1 MAHGVGDDLLD
12 AAPHDVGLGGTQ
24 RRQVVSNVD
33 IHDRARHRVPDRAQ
47 LFRELRPGTGC
58 FAQLTDHLA
67 NVTEQVG
74 GDGAAYL
81 EVVLDRPGGGPG
93 GDLEVDRQGR
103 ELVANDVVQVAGD
116 PQPLLRATGRRQLR
130 LRGPQRRVGRLG
142 LPASPVARTDTTM
155 SSAKSWKAKNAT
167 PVDTAYAIPPS
178 LNVVHNRAT
187 TASVWTRTM
196 PTTTRTD
203 TRLAR
208 RIAVITN
215 EIEVNPLEEESATTA
230 TPSGVTTPS
239 AMARSRLGQ

>member
-1 MAHGVGDDLLD
+1 MRLVVANCVC
-12 AAPHDVGLGGTQ
+12 AARSAALAASASP
-24 RRQVVSNVD
+24 
-33 IHDRARHRVPDRAQ
+33 RARSASFRA
-47 LFRELRPGTGC
+47 
-58 FAQLTDHLA
+58 
-67 NVTEQVG
+67 
-74 GDGAAYL
+74 
-81 EVVLDRPGGGPG
+81 
-93 GDLEVDRQGR
+93 
-103 ELVANDVVQVAGD
+103 
-116 PQPLLRATGRRQLR
+116 
-130 LRGPQRRVGRLG
+130 
-142 LPASPVARTDTTM
+142 ASVARTDTTM